1 MWPCLYQRL
10 RCNKE
15 LIKKIFDHKC
25 KSYFKSRAEKLIYFP
40 ILGLTSMAEAFSQYE
55 VCAWEKHMVR
65 GGKHFLQ
72 CHLKANLGHLTK
84 LSHSSSCTR
93 RWGGEKWCDCQGRK
107 LPEDP
112 ENPPDRTEGFAR
124 KSPHHSTCCR
134 DTWGRRFISPWS
146 WPSYLLPL
154 QQQPSLQGQSRPFL
168 AAVLADSS
176 SFPCPPCTS
185 LTFGLH
191 GPEERGS
198 SSLSRS
204 PMWLQVAH
212 QPLPLPFHLS
222 LLQGTRHNSSS
233 SRFLLRFRA
242 VQLQTVELLLLSTRP
257 STAA

>member
-1 MWPCLYQRL
+1 M
-10 RCNKE
+10 
-15 LIKKIFDHKC
+15 
-25 KSYFKSRAEKLIYFP
+25 
-40 ILGLTSMAEAFSQYE
+40 
-55 VCAWEKHMVR
+55 
-65 GGKHFLQ
+65 
-72 CHLKANLGHLTK
+72 
-84 LSHSSSCTR
+84 
-93 RWGGEKWCDCQGRK
+93 
-107 LPEDP
+107 
-112 ENPPDRTEGFAR
+112 TEGFAR

-233 SRFLLRFRA
+233 SRFLLSSWQYSCRLWSSSCSQPDPA
-242 VQLQTVELLLLSTRP
+242 LLPRMTRP
-257 STAA
+257 PNLS